1 MSDIKQWHSW
11 VIRRNRL
18 DSVVGYIKENCPEID
33 KFFYP
38 FIKKEYQTKKGST
51 RIKDMPLYE
60 GYLFLRYHDHP
71 QVFHKLSR
79 FPQVTTY
86 CGPVSEHEIH
96 LMEAVQGKLISE
108 LKASQFSQGDR
119 VILKDGPFKG
129 YEARVSSVRGDVVR
143 VRIDAV
149 ILGTSGHEMVYPEDQ
164 LERKSEL
171 QNTEV
176 QDIQWDDKPCLEEE
190 NLDINTHRKPR
201 IRSETP

>member
-1 MSDIKQWHSW
+1 MSEAKQWHSW

-18 DSVVGYIKENCPEID
+18 DSVVGYIKENCSEID

-38 FIKKEYQTKKGST
+38 FIKKEYQTKKGT
-51 RIKDMPLYE
+51 ARIKDIPLYE

-86 CGPVSEHEIH
+86 CGPVSAKEIER
-96 LMEAVQGKLISE
+96 MEEAQGKLITE
-108 LKASQFSQGDR
+108 LKASRYKKGDN

-129 YEARVSSVRGDVVR
+129 FEGKVSSVTADSVR
-143 VRIDAV
+143 VKISAT
-149 ILGTSGHEMVYPEDQ
+149 ILGSSDHEVVYPEDQ
-164 LERKSEL
+164 LERKTEL

-176 QDIQWDDKPCLEEE
+176 QNI
-190 NLDINTHRKPR
+190 
-201 IRSETP
+201 